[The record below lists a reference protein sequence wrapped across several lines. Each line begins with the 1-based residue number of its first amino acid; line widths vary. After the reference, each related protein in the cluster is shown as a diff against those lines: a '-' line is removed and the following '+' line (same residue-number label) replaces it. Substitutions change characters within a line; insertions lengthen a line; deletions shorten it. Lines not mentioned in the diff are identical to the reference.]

1 MPSSELPLEGDV
13 EEVRAYLSTVRGGAP
28 FLSSTDGHL
37 LVSWLEAGIRVG
49 AILRSIDRAA
59 AKHRAKRVRAPLTL
73 RHARSFLTKE
83 SGRGATSVPDDL
95 PTRVVPVCAEGAPL
109 EAALVAT
116 RERIRALDQ
125 GDAEERARAACAIAR
140 QFFEDVWEND
150 PALRHQLHAEAE
162 AELADLRDAL
172 DEGEFGAACEDLAR
186 YRLRQQFPSLSATRI
201 WEECGLG
208 SG

>member
-83 SGRGATSVPDDL
+83 STRGATSVPVDL
-95 PTRVVPVCAEGAPL
+95 PARVVPACAEGDPL
-109 EAALVAT
+109 EAALVVT
-116 RERIRALDQ
+116 RERIRGLDHA
-125 GDAEERARAACAIAR
+125 DPEERARAACAIAR
-140 QFFEDVWEND
+140 EFFEEAWTTQ
-150 PALRHQLHAEAE
+150 PALRERLRAEAE
-162 AELADLRDAL
+162 AELADLEDAL

-186 YRLRQQFPSLSATRI
+186 YRLRQQYPSLTATRI

-208 SG
+208 AG

>member
-13 EEVRAYLSTVRGGAP
+13 EEVRAYLSSVRGGAP

-83 SGRGATSVPDDL
+83 STRGATSVPVDL
-95 PTRVVPVCAEGAPL
+95 PARVVPACAEGHPL
-109 EAALVAT
+109 EAALLAT
-116 RERIRALDQ
+116 RDRIRLLDHT
-125 GDAEERARAACAIAR
+125 DPEERARAACTIAR
-140 QFFEDVWEND
+140 QFFDDVWATQ
-150 PALRHQLHAEAE
+150 PTLREELLAEAE
-162 AELADLRDAL
+162 AELEDLREAL

-201 WEECGLG
+201 WEECGLAAG
-208 SG
+208 